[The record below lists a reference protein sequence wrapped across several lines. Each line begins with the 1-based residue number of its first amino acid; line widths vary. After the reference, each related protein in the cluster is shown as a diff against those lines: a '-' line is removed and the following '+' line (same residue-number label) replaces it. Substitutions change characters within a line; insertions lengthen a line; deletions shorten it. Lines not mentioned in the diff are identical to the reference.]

1 VAGVCLHAQTVVVL
15 RDAQGRE
22 LRRVPAA
29 ATADGAFILSRSALI
44 GAASALLPDSG
55 RESKLITGE
64 NADFDL
70 ARLWFGTPGQEV
82 AFAAMPAQG
91 DLHTP
96 QHQTKVEKP
105 FDSPNFGMLW
115 RLRTEKNNPRDG
127 QLLYDPDN
135 RPVGWYS
142 ARVVEGQLFS
152 FALPPDSL
160 TNLKPVLDG
169 LEEWNTRRNAKV
181 DDTYHRGIGYMWVE
195 DYEGAAYYLR
205 EVVRLD
211 PRNARAWFHL
221 AFAEGK
227 RGKGSERIACYRK
240 ALELDNNNA
249 EAHYNLALAMIM
261 KGDNAAAEEH
271 LAQLYRIQ
279 SPLAEKLAGFV
290 GIIHVDTHPGK
301 DAHAAAQE

>member
-1 VAGVCLHAQTVVVL
+1 VVGLCLHAQTVVVL
-15 RDAQGRE
+15 RDVQGRE

-29 ATADGAFILSRSALI
+29 VTADGGCVLSRTALI
-44 GAASALLPDSG
+44 GAASAVLPESG
-55 RESKLITGE
+55 RESKLVTGE
-64 NADFDL
+64 NVDFDL
-70 ARLWFGTPGQEV
+70 ARLWFGPLGQGT
-82 AFAAMPAQG
+82 AFAPMTGQG
-91 DLHTP
+91 DLHTA

-115 RLRTEKNNPRDG
+115 RLRTEKGSPRDG
-127 QLLYDPDN
+127 QVLYDAEN
-135 RPVGWYS
+135 RAVAWYS
-142 ARVVEGQLFS
+142 ARVIEGQLFS
-152 FALPPDSL
+152 FALPPDRL
-160 TNLKPVLDG
+160 TTFTPVLAG
-169 LEEWNTRRNAKV
+169 LEEWNARRNAKL
-181 DDTYHRGIGYMWVE
+181 DDLYQRAAGYMWVE
-195 DYEGAAYYLR
+195 DYEGASYYFR
-205 EVVRLD
+205 EMVKLD
-211 PRNARAWFHL
+211 SRNARAWFHL

-240 ALELDNNNA
+240 ALELDNNIA

-301 DAHAAAQE
+301 DAHVPH